1 MSEVQSI
8 VDVINKQLKTNIT
21 MGNDDSLDTLRIET
35 GMPALDEML
44 GGGIPRMAVTELF
57 GLQSSGKTYISQQ
70 MIAHAQK
77 EGNTCAF
84 IDAEFSYD
92 PIWSANI

>member
-57 GLQSSGKTYISQQ
+57 GLQSSGKT
-70 MIAHAQK
+70 
-77 EGNTCAF
+77 
-84 IDAEFSYD
+84 
-92 PIWSANI
+92 